1 MGKNIVGIQRNGENS
16 AHSQKMLESRH
27 PRSCFV
33 CMRARTHPK
42 SVRIIKL
49 GRISLR
55 GPPISYVLTQEQA
68 AALLG
73 GGTRSYMWE
82 RNKLWAHG
90 AGSKGEARSK
100 YRGKR
105 ESAPWPG
112 VMLH

>member
-33 CMRARTHPK
+33 CMRARMHPK

-55 GPPISYVLTQEQA
+55 GPPISYVSGSIVDFFDVAQRL
-68 AALLG
+68 
-73 GGTRSYMWE
+73 
-82 RNKLWAHG
+82 RN
-90 AGSKGEARSK
+90 
-100 YRGKR
+100 
-105 ESAPWPG
+105 
-112 VMLH
+112 